1 MARVRKF
8 NEPGAKED
16 RIRWNK
22 SGTRKWLTVYTVM
35 EYHPEAKA
43 KASGQLR
50 NPGSIVGRNFVAQ
63 VALFLRFG
71 GSHLF
76 AQGFDL
82 QHQQVDLLLLAK
94 NGAIEFIDHVFGK
107 ADLDLKI
114 GQA

>member
-43 KASGQLR
+43 KASE
-50 NPGSIVGRNFVAQ
+50 PDEKPKASKPKPKA
-63 VALFLRFG
+63 
-71 GSHLF
+71 SKPKSK
-76 AQGFDL
+76 
-82 QHQQVDLLLLAK
+82 AK
-94 NGAIEFIDHVFGK
+94 PKTSKPKPK
-107 ADLDLKI
+107 ASKPKPK
-114 GQA
+114 ASKPKKTAKAAY

>member
-43 KASGQLR
+43 KASE
-50 NPGSIVGRNFVAQ
+50 PEEKPKASK
-63 VALFLRFG
+63 
-71 GSHLF
+71 
-76 AQGFDL
+76 
-82 QHQQVDLLLLAK
+82 AK
-94 NGAIEFIDHVFGK
+94 PK
-107 ADLDLKI
+107 AKPKTKPKTSK
-114 GQA
+114 AKPTKAKTSEAS

>member
-43 KASGQLR
+43 KASE
-50 NPGSIVGRNFVAQ
+50 PDEKPKASKPKKPKA
-63 VALFLRFG
+63 
-71 GSHLF
+71 SK
-76 AQGFDL
+76 
-82 QHQQVDLLLLAK
+82 AK
-94 NGAIEFIDHVFGK
+94 PKTSK
-107 ADLDLKI
+107 AKKTAKPR
-114 GQA
+114 QAKSSKPKSG